1 MRKITTSGR
10 ITILLGKQQ
19 AATGERL
26 SPRRLAERAG
36 VPKDLVY
43 RLDAGQARHIDLEAL
58 ARLCDA
64 LHCDLQ
70 DIWFGSQIM
79 ANPFDILPRQS
90 VQLAQ
95 RSGPD
100 YLQRHY
106 IAILLRCMPW
116 QSSTALA

>member
-1 MRKITTSGR
+1 MSRISTSGR

-43 RLDAGQARHIDLEAL
+43 RLDAGQARHIDLAAL

-64 LHCDLQ
+64 LHCNLQ
-70 DIWFGSQIM
+70 DILVWETDH
-79 ANPFDILPRQS
+79 AEP
-90 VQLAQ
+90 V
-95 RSGPD
+95 
-100 YLQRHY
+100 
-106 IAILLRCMPW
+106 
-116 QSSTALA
+116 

>member
-1 MRKITTSGR
+1 MSRISTSGR

-43 RLDAGQARHIDLEAL
+43 RLDAGQARHIDLAAL

-64 LHCDLQ
+64 LHCNLQ
-70 DIWFGSQIM
+70 DILVWETDHGE
-79 ANPFDILPRQS
+79 P
-90 VQLAQ
+90 V
-95 RSGPD
+95 
-100 YLQRHY
+100 
-106 IAILLRCMPW
+106 
-116 QSSTALA
+116 

>member
-1 MRKITTSGR
+1 MSRISTSGR

-43 RLDAGQARHIDLEAL
+43 RLDAGQARHIDLAAL

-70 DIWFGSQIM
+70 DILVWETDH
-79 ANPFDILPRQS
+79 AEP
-90 VQLAQ
+90 V
-95 RSGPD
+95 
-100 YLQRHY
+100 
-106 IAILLRCMPW
+106 
-116 QSSTALA
+116 

>member
-36 VPKDLVY
+36 VSKDLVY
-43 RLDAGQARHIDLEAL
+43 RLDAGQARHIDLLAL

-64 LHCDLQ
+64 LHCDL
-70 DIWFGSQIM
+70 
-79 ANPFDILPRQS
+79 PDILVWEAEHDES
-90 VQLAQ
+90 
-95 RSGPD
+95 
-100 YLQRHY
+100 
-106 IAILLRCMPW
+106 I
-116 QSSTALA
+116 